1 MEANHASNISYA
13 VEVGAFN
20 IVSTAPI
27 SQQNQDVLVD
37 GDDSLRSVMPLGGGM
52 TFVLDP
58 EGRQISTRPPP
69 EEEAIVFAEVDLAKT
84 FLARAALDTVGHYAR
99 NDVFKLLFDPTPRQ
113 HIHVGPHGASTVS
126 RTERVSREDLFGGT
140 RAREG
145 DTRAREEDSV
155 VSQAVE
161 GFRAL

>member
-20 IVSTAPI
+20 IVSTAPL
-27 SQQNQDVLVD
+27 SQQNQNVLVD
-37 GDDSLRSVMPLGGGM
+37 GDDSLRAVMPLGGGM

-58 EGRQISTRPPP
+58 EGRQISTRPAP
-69 EEEAIVFAEVDLAKT
+69 EEETIVFAEVDLSKT

-99 NDVFKLLFDPTPRQ
+99 NDVFKVLFDPTPRQ
-113 HIHVGPHGASTVS
+113 HIHVGPHGAPAGA
-126 RTERVSREDLFGGT
+126 RAERVGREDLFQGT
-140 RAREG
+140 AAREDISAG
-145 DTRAREEDSV
+145 VEG
-155 VSQAVE
+155 VE